1 MPRLYFA
8 VHEQQHSIVHQ
19 QVKKTT
25 PPTKSLVEWVFL
37 PVQQRLFLPLNE
49 RSFMNVFIG
58 PSMNEIVCQEPLFTR
73 SWTAVWHCST
83 TCVHSPLMNT
93 PYFAGGLSHWSAHCC
108 RRRHVNVL
116 FRDYRL
122 KMKGYRAVWWP
133 RLFLPL
139 QWHWSHI
146 RLSSFSKLRGLK

>member
-8 VHEQQHSIVHQ
+8 VHEQQHSIVHEQQHSIVHQ
-19 QVKKTT
+19 QVKKPT

-73 SWTAVWHCST
+73 S
-83 TCVHSPLMNT
+83 
-93 PYFAGGLSHWSAHCC
+93 
-108 RRRHVNVL
+108 
-116 FRDYRL
+116 
-122 KMKGYRAVWWP
+122 
-133 RLFLPL
+133 
-139 QWHWSHI
+139 
-146 RLSSFSKLRGLK
+146 